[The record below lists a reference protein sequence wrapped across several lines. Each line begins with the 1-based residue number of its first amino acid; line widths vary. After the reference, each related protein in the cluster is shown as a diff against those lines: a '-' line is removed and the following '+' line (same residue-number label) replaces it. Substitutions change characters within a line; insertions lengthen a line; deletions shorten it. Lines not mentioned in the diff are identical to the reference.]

1 MVKKLYICLGAAR
14 DKLILGAAEI
24 WEVQSVTAGFKWFS
38 TAKQIR
44 IKSSPKLEKLVVDL
58 GSYRPDE
65 IKRHYSLTSE
75 ILKLFGEFELH
86 SSVDMKYITS
96 DEMFVIYGLCNCE
109 TTLIS
114 KDFLGRVRRCTPV
127 FNKLRINKC
136 HMSYEVKLFVS

>member
-1 MVKKLYICLGAAR
+1 VKKLYICLGAAR

-24 WEVQSVTAGFKWFS
+24 REVQSVIAGFKWFS

-75 ILKLFGEFELH
+75 ILKLFGEFELY
-86 SSVDMKYITS
+86 SLVNMKYLTN
-96 DEMFVIYGLCNCE
+96 DEMFVIYGHCNCE
-109 TTLIS
+109 AILLS
-114 KDFLGRVRRCTPV
+114 KEFL
-127 FNKLRINKC
+127 
-136 HMSYEVKLFVS
+136 VKSSAMYSGI